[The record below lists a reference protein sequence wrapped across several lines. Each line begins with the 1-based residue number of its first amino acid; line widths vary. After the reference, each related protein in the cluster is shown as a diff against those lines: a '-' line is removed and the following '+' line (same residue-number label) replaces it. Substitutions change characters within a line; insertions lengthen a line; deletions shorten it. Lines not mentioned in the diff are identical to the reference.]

1 MKNKEEEEKKK
12 KEKEYKVPA
21 WYDCFGHSVTLYGSI
36 LTAVV
41 FILTKTGWNLV
52 TIFEKSIIGVMILL
66 NLIQYILFHLK
77 KNRAMVVVGTI
88 FLSLVISYSSFI
100 GIKNAYQYLYVK
112 IDVSNSEATRN
123 PEEEKEGQ
131 SKKATKKDQPHNNKT
146 RAKPRVKYAIRNSRY
161 AA

>member
-1 MKNKEEEEKKK
+1 MKGKLDHLLKVGMKNKEEEEKKK
-12 KEKEYKVPA
+12 KEKDKVPA

-41 FILTKTGWNLV
+41 FILTKTGWSLV

-88 FLSLVISYSSFI
+88 FFIFSYILQQFDWNKKCISI
-100 GIKNAYQYLYVK
+100 C
-112 IDVSNSEATRN
+112 
-123 PEEEKEGQ
+123 
-131 SKKATKKDQPHNNKT
+131 SKQG
-146 RAKPRVKYAIRNSRY
+146 
-161 AA
+161 